1 MTYPQTRPAFLRL
14 WDDGRSDV
22 GASRGDRRGRF
33 QQAGASCLPLTPLT
47 FVGKSICLSSLAAG
61 YL

>member
-14 WDDGRSDV
+14 WDIS
-22 GASRGDRRGRF
+22 ASRGDRRGPF